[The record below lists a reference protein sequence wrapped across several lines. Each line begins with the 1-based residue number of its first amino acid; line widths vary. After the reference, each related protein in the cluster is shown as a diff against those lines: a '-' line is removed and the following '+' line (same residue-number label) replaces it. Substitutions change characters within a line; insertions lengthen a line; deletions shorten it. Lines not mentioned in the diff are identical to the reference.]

1 MLAATDDQ
9 LAWTAAK
16 LREHGLGYLLGV
28 HCTGIE
34 AVFRIRQAAGLGRRT
49 AVVGAV
55 GSSFTLGAGLDARAL
70 ARATVDGLDTQP

>member
-1 MLAATDDQ
+1 MTK

-16 LREHGLGYLLGV
+16 LREYGLGHLLGV

-34 AVFRIRQAAGLGRRT
+34 AVFRVRQAAGLSRQT

-55 GSSFTLGAGLDARAL
+55 GSSFTLGAGLDARSL
-70 ARATVDGLDTQP
+70 AK